1 VSDIIE
7 HRTLV
12 GHALHNDLQVNIFTN
27 EDIKQSFSFQVLFL
41 SHPKRRIRDTQRYK
55 GFRSL
60 LNGGLPSLKS
70 LAHKVLGLKIQTGA
84 HDSVSVQRN
93 NFSHSNN

>member
-1 VSDIIE
+1 MSDIIK

-12 GHALHNDLQVNIFTN
+12 GHAVHNDLQVKIFKN
-27 EDIKQSFSFQVLFL
+27 HIQKKSILVFLKVLFL

-60 LNGGLPSLKS
+60 FNGSLPSLKS
-70 LAHKVLGLKIQTGA
+70 LADKVLGLKIQTGS
-84 HDSVSVQRN
+84 HDSVSLKTK
-93 NFSHSNN
+93 

>member
-12 GHALHNDLQVNIFTN
+12 GHAIHNDLQVDIYKN
-27 EDIKQSFSFQVLFL
+27 EHSKQSFFFLKVLFL

-60 LNGGLPSLKS
+60 FNGGLPSLKS
-70 LAHKVLGLKIQTGA
+70 LADKVLGLKIQTGA
-84 HDSVSVQRN
+84 HDSVSVYKT
-93 NFSHSNN
+93 